1 MWYRIALPFGIN
13 KTDFY
18 IDTAMLHDYWLMK
31 DHESWMGGHGE
42 GYKNAWQAPAI
53 ITRGIEKPIVTLK
66 KGDTIKPYIL
76 ASKYPNGAI
85 AIASIGRTIGRQY
98 LMLHANVTLKVDNFD
113 KPFGIFGHYNLLP
126 IQADKFKSFT
136 KIFAQDLAGNV
147 PVDITSM
154 VKFKGNKITL
164 PGKVIDQVG
173 LAAASED
180 DKSEPG
186 MVLIFQK

>member
-1 MWYRIALPFGIN
+1 M
-13 KTDFY
+13 
-18 IDTAMLHDYWLMK
+18 
-31 DHESWMGGHGE
+31 SGHGE

-85 AIASIGRTIGRQY
+85 AIASIGRTIGREY
-98 LMLHANVTLKVDNFD
+98 LPPRANVTLKVDNFD
-113 KPFGIFGHYNLLP
+113 KPFGIFGHYNHLT
-126 IQADKFKSFT
+126 IQADKSKSFT
-136 KIFAQDLAGNV
+136 KVFAQDLAGNV
-147 PVDITSM
+147 PVDITFM

-173 LAAASED
+173 LAAASKG